1 MSTDPIVHPE
11 ETRTHEIVYRGAR
24 TRVAAPPAL
33 VQALRGPF
41 VSYGAEMAVADG
53 CGGVPTVSVRQVH
66 GTPEGPEWDSLRLP
80 HGGGDTLAVPRGVS
94 VVHGGPPL
102 SIVSVAEPAICVAQ
116 YGEMSH
122 LPFVHYL
129 VKYPLRHAVEQ
140 QGAVLAHS
148 SAVEITPGS
157 CCLFLGP
164 SGAGK
169 TTVFVEMVT
178 RGLRA
183 LGNDATL
190 LAPSADGQVEAAAW
204 PHVVRIGE
212 ATVSRNR
219 VLGALP
225 GDWAPRNR
233 RDGKAEVFF
242 DALDELFAR
251 PIAAPPARVAAVVD
265 LGLDT
270 AGTGLDVMRLDPDQ
284 VRVFIG
290 ERLVEDRLPTG
301 WLPGW
306 TWQPDPGPV
315 RKVADLLTGRVPMY
329 RVRAGVATSGW
340 ADQLADWVRSLEPHA
355 APAPVLT
362 S

>member
-1 MSTDPIVHPE
+1 MSTDPTVHPE
-11 ETRTHEIVYRGAR
+11 ETGTREINYRGAR
-24 TRVAAPPAL
+24 VRVAGPLAL
-33 VQALRGPF
+33 VESLRGPF
-41 VSYGAEMAVADG
+41 VSYGAEMVAADRRGAV
-53 CGGVPTVSVRQVH
+53 PMVSVRQVR

-80 HGGGDTLAVPRGVS
+80 HGGGDTVAVPRGVS

-102 SIVSVAEPAICVAQ
+102 SIVTVAESAISVAQ
-116 YGEMSH
+116 YGATPH

-129 VKYPLRHAVEQ
+129 AKYPLRHAVEQ

-148 SAVEITPGS
+148 AAVEIVPGS

-178 RGLRA
+178 CGLRA

-190 LAPSADGQVEAAAW
+190 LAPLADGRVEAAAW
-204 PHVVRIGE
+204 PHLVRIGE
-212 ATVSRNR
+212 ATVNRNR

-251 PIAAPPARVAAVVD
+251 PIAAPPARVTAVVD

-270 AGTGLDVMRLDPDQ
+270 AGTGLDVTRLDPAETHS
-284 VRVFIG
+284 FIG
-290 ERLVEDRLPTG
+290 ERLIEDRLPTG

-306 TWQPDPGPV
+306 TWQPDPAPV
-315 RKVADLLTGRVPMY
+315 RTVADLLTDRTPMY

-340 ADQLADWVRSLEPHA
+340 ADQLADWVRSLEPHTTP
-355 APAPVLT
+355 APALT
-362 S
+362 Q